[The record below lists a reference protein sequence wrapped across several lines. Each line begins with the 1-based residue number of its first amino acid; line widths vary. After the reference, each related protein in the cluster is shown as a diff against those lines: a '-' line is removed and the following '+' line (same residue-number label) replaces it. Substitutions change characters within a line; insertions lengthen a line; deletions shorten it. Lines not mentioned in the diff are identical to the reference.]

1 MEILTSELGT
11 WRLYGSTQGT
21 LQWDTTTMFSESETP
36 VLSPEILWR
45 RPPGQITVDGQA
57 LLLRMTA
64 PQYELHELTIPSW
77 PKFVPGDLSTIDN
90 EKWEMPPIVGMS
102 HSIMPRTTRL
112 SAICHPCLLSMRCL
126 MDKARRIFSINRPS
140 STSRS
145 SFGLPIIWNS

>member
-1 MEILTSELGT
+1 MGQRKGRCSGT
-11 WRLYGSTQGT
+11 QQGCSASRKHPSC
-21 LQWDTTTMFSESETP
+21 L
-36 VLSPEILWR
+36 R
-45 RPPGQITVDGQA
+45 RFFGDVRPGQITVDGQA

-90 EKWEMPPIVGMS
+90 EKWDMRPIVGMS